1 MLPLRLYAV
10 PVLWLTTTIGILA
23 APPDVPRDLKV
34 KPGQL
39 VRVTVKG
46 DAVIGTLKNFTDEE
60 AFFGELVSPKGSR
73 QFVFQ
78 APVAQYDKDGKP
90 LPQRATYVLGW
101 WTKGE
106 IEGSSTTITVDTA
119 NGDTLPPV
127 PDPKPGPQPD
137 PKPNPVGTA
146 AYLVV
151 VEETSARTPE
161 HAKVLNDLTYWN
173 AVRAKEVKWRF
184 YDKDSPEAVAN
195 KYVGPATAK
204 GLPALLT
211 LDKTGVI
218 LDVRPLPATTA
229 DIDKH
234 LKEYGK

>member
-1 MLPLRLYAV
+1 MLPLRVYAV
-10 PVLWLTTTIGILA
+10 PIVWFATAIGMLA

-90 LPQRATYVLGW
+90 LPQRTTYVLGW

-106 IEGSSTTITVDTA
+106 IEGSSTTITVEATK
-119 NGDTLPPV
+119 GDTLPPV

-137 PKPNPVGTA
+137 PKPGPVGTA

-161 HAKVLNDLTYWN
+161 QARVLNDLAYWT
-173 AVRAKEVKWRF
+173 KLKDKDVKWRF
-184 YDKDSPEAVAN
+184 YDRDSQDAKALNYVA
-195 KYVGPATAK
+195 PATAK

-218 LDVRPLPATTA
+218 IDARRLPLTTA
-229 DIDKH
+229 GIDAI
-234 LKEYGK
+234 LKEFGK

>member
-1 MLPLRLYAV
+1 MPLRVMTLSVAYLVAV
-10 PVLWLTTTIGILA
+10 IGVLVA

-39 VRVTVKG
+39 VRITVKG
-46 DAVIGTLKNFTDEE
+46 DAVLGTLKNFTDEE
-60 AFFGELVSPKGSR
+60 AFFGELVAPKGSR

-78 APVAQYDKDGKP
+78 APADSK
-90 LPQRATYVLGW
+90 RTTYVLGW
-101 WTKGE
+101 WMKGE
-106 IEGSSTTITVDTA
+106 IEGSSTTITVEGGK
-119 NGDTLPPV
+119 GDTPPPV